1 MIDDPILLSQFDLWL
16 DINRQKLMK
25 EYTTTSG
32 INPMT
37 ENFSVFFS
45 RRCEWKFLSESGAQ
59 GWVKIETKP
68 EPSIVK
74 PVEPTQPIKEH
85 QPTTTPKKKYE
96 IELCYYKDKLMWCK
110 VNGEYIRWTPPSIGI
125 SIQDLPTD
133 FMCSLRE
140 DSLLQL
146 NMNDQ
151 LNDQTLVT
159 IPKFMNTE
167 LIAECSQQWMIKVSI
182 SNDELNIDR
191 STFDLIVD
199 PYSITPLF

>member
-1 MIDDPILLSQFDLWL
+1 MIDDPILSSQFDLRL
-16 DINRQKLMK
+16 DINRQRLMQ

-32 INPMT
+32 NNPMT

-45 RRCEWKFLSESGAQ
+45 RRCEWKFLSENNVQ
-59 GWVKIETKP
+59 GWVKIETKV
-68 EPSIVK
+68 EPSIVP
-74 PVEPTQPIKEH
+74 PVEPIKEQQPI
-85 QPTTTPKKKYE
+85 TSNKKKYE
-96 IELCYYKDKLMWCK
+96 IELCYHNDKLMWCK
-110 VNGEYIRWTPPSIGI
+110 VNGEYIRWMPPIIGV

-151 LNDQTLVT
+151 LNDQTLIT

-167 LIAECSQQWMIKVSI
+167 LIAEYDQEWMIKVSI
-182 SNDELNIDR
+182 SNDELHIDKW
-191 STFDLIVD
+191 TFDLIVD

>member
-1 MIDDPILLSQFDLWL
+1 MIDDPILSSQFDLRL
-16 DINRQKLMK
+16 DINRQRLMQ

-32 INPMT
+32 NNPMT

-45 RRCEWKFLSESGAQ
+45 RRCEWKFLSENNTQ
-59 GWVKIETKP
+59 DWVKIETKV
-68 EPSIVK
+68 ETSIVK
-74 PVEPTQPIKEH
+74 PVEPVKEQQPIASN
-85 QPTTTPKKKYE
+85 KKKYE
-96 IELCYYKDKLMWCK
+96 IELCYYNDKLMWCK
-110 VNGEYIRWTPPSIGI
+110 VNGEYIRWMPPIIGV

-151 LNDQTLVT
+151 LNDQALIT

-167 LIAECSQQWMIKVSI
+167 LIAEYDQEWMIKVSI
-182 SNDELNIDR
+182 SNDELHIDKW
-191 STFDLIVD
+191 TFDLIVD
-199 PYSITPLF
+199 PYSITSLF